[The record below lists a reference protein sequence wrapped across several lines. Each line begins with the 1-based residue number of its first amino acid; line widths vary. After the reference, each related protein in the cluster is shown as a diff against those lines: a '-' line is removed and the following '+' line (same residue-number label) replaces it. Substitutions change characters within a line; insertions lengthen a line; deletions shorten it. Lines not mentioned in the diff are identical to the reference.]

1 MLYISKT
8 VDLIFVPIAPLQHPY
23 ALKKKNYKS
32 CVIFVIASIFFQ
44 SDLTEYISTRE
55 SYKSE
60 NSVTDNL
67 S

>member
-1 MLYISKT
+1 VLYISKT
-8 VDLIFVPIAPLQHPY
+8 VDLIFVPMAPLQHPY
-23 ALKKKNYKS
+23 ALKKKTTNLALS
-32 CVIFVIASIFFQ
+32 LLLQAFFQ